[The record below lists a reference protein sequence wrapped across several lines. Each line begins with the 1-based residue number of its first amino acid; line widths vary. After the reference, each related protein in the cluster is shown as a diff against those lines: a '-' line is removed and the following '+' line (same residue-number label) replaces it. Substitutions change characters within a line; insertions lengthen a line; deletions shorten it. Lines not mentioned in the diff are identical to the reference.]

1 VKVLVKLK
9 TPKTIFP
16 IIIPTK
22 LIIQV
27 TNSVNY
33 KKIYKMFFFKYMSC
47 KETNIFIYIHFSY
60 VPKMYRRQ
68 IYNICLIATP
78 VDT

>member
-1 VKVLVKLK
+1 VTVLVKLK

-27 TNSVNY
+27 TDSVNNVKTT
-33 KKIYKMFFFKYMSC
+33 KKSIKMCVFLN
-47 KETNIFIYIHFSY
+47 T
-60 VPKMYRRQ
+60 
-68 IYNICLIATP
+68 
-78 VDT
+78 

>member
-1 VKVLVKLK
+1 MTHDELDAVVTVLVKLK

-27 TNSVNY
+27 TLTDSVNNV
-33 KKIYKMFFFKYMSC
+33 KTTKNLSKCVCF
-47 KETNIFIYIHFSY
+47 
-60 VPKMYRRQ
+60 
-68 IYNICLIATP
+68 L
-78 VDT
+78 